1 MLRLHPPQHHAFWT
15 AQAHVITSLLLA
27 RAAVP
32 VQRGS
37 SQRAVMQ
44 AVQQVR
50 CLTTG
55 SRVKTGRGKGL
66 ELAKGLTTSGSMST
80 ETARGFSVFSK
91 TSSPPST
98 HTTSRTVSTATSLPT
113 IPKSMIHSS
122 AIFRQQQR
130 STILTALAHRR
141 SLFGTISSSI
151 QTEIQKGGQTRQFHG
166 SESRRLPAPAV
177 IFAAGA
183 LLKVSSR
190 FTFLE
195 DREAESREGDEREP
209 AGQWMCGSG
218 DWRAPKMV
226 GRSLKRCFGNY
237 PNYTISA
244 VS

>member
-55 SRVKTGRGKGL
+55 SRVKTGRGKEL
-66 ELAKGLTTSGSMST
+66 ELAKGLTTSGSLST

-113 IPKSMIHSS
+113 IRKSMIQSS
-122 AIFRQQQR
+122 DIFRQQQR
-130 STILTALAHRR
+130 SIILTALAHRR
-141 SLFGTISSSI
+141 SLLGTISASSI
-151 QTEIQKGGQTRQFHG
+151 QAEIQKRGQTRQFHG

-209 AGQWMCGSG
+209 AGQWMGGSG
-218 DWRAPKMV
+218 DFRAPKMV
-226 GRSLKRCFGNY
+226 GRSSKRYFGR
-237 PNYTISA
+237 PA
-244 VS
+244 